1 MGNNL
6 GMDPGRVA
14 NATAV
19 MGIQAATLSMIAD
32 EIGETGKA
40 SRWPGVFGLF
50 PGNQIMTAGSIFLA
64 ENAAADVRAAAA
76 SAFDLLGRINAQIA
90 EQEYASSS
98 GEGYA
103 TGTMGSAQAS
113 ILYNGAMA
121 DPDSLVGMSPENVDE
136 WWGLL
141 SQEQKDAFIAAHPL
155 AAGNTNGIA
164 FEDRAAANRLTAQDM
179 LDSRQDL
186 TADQRS
192 YLEDVAASEITLISF
207 DPGSDRI
214 IEMVGEL
221 RPEAVTDAN
230 GNTLPATTDVV
241 NYVPGTE
248 ANMDGFYSGT
258 TREMAANLVANADP
272 AGTTV
277 AFVYKDGEFPT
288 FGTDGV
294 YHSSWAASVG
304 SGYHDFNTAL
314 GFENTNKVPVTS
326 IEHSFGSS
334 VGGYAE
340 SQGTVFGTRI
350 ALGGIGMTDEW
361 KPNAGTNYFSF
372 TGPNDVI
379 RLAREKGTE
388 SLNLGFPIPPTE
400 QSGYTELDPDFES
413 WRPSPSRPD
422 ILDAADLLGESI
434 DQHTRVAGVENNQR
448 TLDQILEIIDN
459 S

>member
-1 MGNNL
+1 MGNNM

-50 PGNQIMTAGSIFLA
+50 PGNQVMTAGSIFLA

-76 SAFDLLGRINAQIA
+76 SAFDLLGRIDAQIR
-90 EQEYASSS
+90 EQEFASSLES
-98 GEGYA
+98 YS
-103 TGTMGSAQAS
+103 TITMSSSQAS
-113 ILYNGAMA
+113 AIYADAMA
-121 DPDSLVGMSPENVDE
+121 DPDTLTGMSPENVDE
-136 WWGLL
+136 WWSML
-141 SQEQKDAFIAAHPL
+141 SQSQKDAFIESHPL
-155 AAGNTNGIA
+155 TAGNTNGIP
-164 FEDRAAANRLTAQDM
+164 FEDRASANRQTAQDI
-179 LDSRQDL
+179 LDSGQDL
-186 TADQRS
+186 TVDQQS
-192 YLEDVAASEITLISF
+192 YLEAVAASNITLISF
-207 DPGSDRI
+207 DPEADRI

-221 RPEAVTDAN
+221 RTEEGIDSN
-230 GNTLPATTDVV
+230 GNTLPATTDIV

-248 ANMDGFYSGT
+248 ANLTGFYEGT
-258 TREMAANLVANADP
+258 TREMAANLVTNADP

-314 GFENTNKVPVTS
+314 GLENTNTVPVTS

-340 SQGTVFGTRI
+340 SQGTVFDTRI
-350 ALGGIGMTDEW
+350 ALGGIGMTNEW
-361 KPNAGTNYFSF
+361 KPNSGTAYFSF

-400 QSGYTELDPDFES
+400 QSGYTELDPEFTS
-413 WRPSPSRPD
+413 WRPSPFRPD
-422 ILDAADLLGESI
+422 IVDAIDLAAESI
-434 DQHTRVAGVENNQR
+434 DQHTRVAGVEDNQR
-448 TLDQILEIIDN
+448 TIAQILEILTR